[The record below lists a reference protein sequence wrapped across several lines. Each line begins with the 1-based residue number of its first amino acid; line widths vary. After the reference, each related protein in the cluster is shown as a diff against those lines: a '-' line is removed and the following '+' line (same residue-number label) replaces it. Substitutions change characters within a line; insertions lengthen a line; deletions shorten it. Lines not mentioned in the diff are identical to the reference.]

1 MKIRL
6 LILFLIVQVS
16 AQVHAE
22 EDVMIVDTKRMTMA
36 TALKVAQAAI
46 DACTAMGIQIGV
58 TVVDREGNVQ
68 VALRDTI
75 AAPITIPISQKKAFT
90 SANFNSS
97 TTALADRADSPVG
110 RQEMLLMSAGAL
122 PVEAGGSLLGA
133 VGVSGAPSGETDE
146 ECAQAGV
153 DAVIDELELSIDG

>member
-1 MKIRL
+1 MKARF
-6 LILFLIVQVS
+6 LIILLFLQT
-16 AQVHAE
+16 AGQLHAD
-22 EDVMIVDTKRMTMA
+22 EDVLVVDTKRMTLA
-36 TALKVAQAAI
+36 TALQVAQATIAS
-46 DACTAMGIQIGV
+46 CTAKGIQIGV

-75 AAPITIPISQKKAFT
+75 AAPITIPISRKKAFT

-97 TTALADRADSPVG
+97 TTALAERADTPVG

-122 PVEAGGSLLGA
+122 PIEVGGSLLGA
-133 VGVSGAPSGETDE
+133 VGVSGAPSGATDE